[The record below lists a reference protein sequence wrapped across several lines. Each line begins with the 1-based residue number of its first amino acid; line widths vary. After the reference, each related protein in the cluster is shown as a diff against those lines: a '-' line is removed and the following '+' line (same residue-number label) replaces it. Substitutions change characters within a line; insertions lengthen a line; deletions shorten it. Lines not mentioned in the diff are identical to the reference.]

1 MTNRDRMIECASE
14 NNVDWCKPIQILGGR
29 GIFVWHEGELA
40 GAVLDGEIFTDCF
53 ADHKDKVENDKK
65 IIKKICAMAGKSYAD
80 IAERDYDETEPEKNG
95 HNLNVYDFFNSPE
108 IHSQLDATDLPCLQC
123 PFFDDCD
130 VWDENEEMF
139 DEEVPHPDEEEY

>member
-29 GIFVWHEGELA
+29 GIIVWHDGDLE
-40 GAVLDGEIFTDCF
+40 GAVLDGEIY
-53 ADHKDKVENDKK
+53 ANRIKDENSKK
-65 IIKKICAMAGKSYAD
+65 IIDKICAMAGKSYAD
-80 IAERDYDETEPEKNG
+80 IAERDYDETEPEENG